1 MSASFE
7 YPNFCHLTFMLSQN
21 DTNKTRTA
29 VYVLTVTEEL
39 ETWEESKNGLC
50 LTTTR
55 RGFCVCALYT
65 L

>member
-1 MSASFE
+1 
-7 YPNFCHLTFMLSQN
+7 MLSQN

-55 RGFCVCALYT
+55 RGFFVCALYT